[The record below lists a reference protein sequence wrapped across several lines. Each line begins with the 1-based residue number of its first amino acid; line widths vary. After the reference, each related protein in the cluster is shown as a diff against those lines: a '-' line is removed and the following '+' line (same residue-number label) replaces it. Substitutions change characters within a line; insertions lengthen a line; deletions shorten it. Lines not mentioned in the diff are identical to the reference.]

1 MKYVF
6 TNGKILNGTK
16 DMQVQE
22 GQVIL
27 VENERITEL
36 LPAEEAGKRNL
47 TASGYEEIDLQGKY
61 ILPGLINMH
70 VHLAGNGKPQKKQR
84 DNEALVKKIMS
95 NGLTKA
101 IAYNMVCGFAKDE
114 LYSGVTT
121 IRTVG
126 GLGDFDTRL
135 RDDIAA
141 GKKPGPRILAANE
154 GISVPGGHMAGSVAI
169 AADSV
174 EEALQHLETS
184 KAQKVDLVK
193 LMITGG
199 VLDAKEK
206 GVPGE
211 LKMAPEMVKVVCDKA
226 HTMGYMVA
234 AHVESPEGVKAA
246 LKNGVGSIEHGAKA
260 DEEMISLFK
269 EHNAFLC
276 TTLSPAL
283 PYALFDRFITNAS
296 EVEQFNGNVVF
307 EGIIDC
313 AKAAIAND
321 IPVVLGNDVGCPW
334 ITQYDFWRELY
345 YFHKYVGVSNAFALY
360 TATCRGAEMAG
371 IGDITGTLEPGKCA
385 DMIVVE
391 KNPLEDLRV
400 LRNVDMVIV
409 QGKVIRAPKVKKK
422 QIVETELDKF
432 LN

>member
-27 VENERITEL
+27 VENERITEI

-47 TASGYEEIDLQGKY
+47 KASGYEEIDLQGKY

-101 IAYNMVCGFAKDE
+101 IAYHMVCGFAKDE

-154 GISVPGGHMAGSVAI
+154 AS
-169 AADSV
+169 
-174 EEALQHLETS
+174 
-184 KAQKVDLVK
+184 
-193 LMITGG
+193 
-199 VLDAKEK
+199 
-206 GVPGE
+206 
-211 LKMAPEMVKVVCDKA
+211 
-226 HTMGYMVA
+226 
-234 AHVESPEGVKAA
+234 
-246 LKNGVGSIEHGAKA
+246 
-260 DEEMISLFK
+260 
-269 EHNAFLC
+269 
-276 TTLSPAL
+276 LSPADIWPAPWQSRQAASKKLCSIWKL
-283 PYALFDRFITNAS
+283 PKHRR
-296 EVEQFNGNVVF
+296 
-307 EGIIDC
+307 
-313 AKAAIAND
+313 
-321 IPVVLGNDVGCPW
+321 W
-334 ITQYDFWRELY
+334 IW
-345 YFHKYVGVSNAFALY
+345 
-360 TATCRGAEMAG
+360 
-371 IGDITGTLEPGKCA
+371 
-385 DMIVVE
+385 
-391 KNPLEDLRV
+391 
-400 LRNVDMVIV
+400 
-409 QGKVIRAPKVKKK
+409 
-422 QIVETELDKF
+422 
-432 LN
+432 